1 MTPPQPQP
9 TESVDPFPSRW
20 GTGQAAVLRP
30 GHPFST
36 TELAAMAS
44 DGILNK
50 ILLDA
55 HVPVGTAMTRTA
67 KLHVLRAVVPL
78 HLQRRGVLGRL
89 GAAWFYDCADVPDP
103 LPILVAKEAR
113 TTTTLPRG
121 FSLHQTAFSAF
132 DRISHE
138 DLFVTSP
145 LRTTVDVALHVPG
158 ADGTR
163 ALHWLMASPHL
174 HCPPELVL
182 AALDAVGKKPGR
194 RQAVARVRKV
204 GRAVER
210 GYEATGR

>member
-1 MTPPQPQP
+1 
-9 TESVDPFPSRW
+9 
-20 GTGQAAVLRP
+20 
-30 GHPFST
+30 
-36 TELAAMAS
+36 
-44 DGILNK
+44 
-50 ILLDA
+50 
-55 HVPVGTAMTRTA
+55 MTRTA

-182 AALDAVGKKPGR
+182 AAWTPWARNPGAASR
-194 RQAVARVRKV
+194 GQGAK
-204 GRAVER
+204 GRASGGTRLRSNGSVTRGAVHVVHAVDPAHLVEHVIQVAGVAHLER
-210 GYEATGR
+210 EPRDGQP